1 MSTIN
6 GKIVL
11 ITGGAN
17 GIGKIMGEKCLQE
30 GAKALVIWDINQI
43 NLDKTTAELKAKNY
57 NVYPYNV
64 DVSDAKDIQ
73 ENANRVLN
81 EVGVVDILI
90 NNAGIVVGKMFK
102 EHTSRE
108 VQKTLDINIGGVM
121 NVTLSFLNPMI
132 LKGEGHIVN
141 IASASSYT
149 PNPKMSVY
157 AASKWAVLGWSES
170 LRLELKAEKGN
181 LRVSTILPGYIDTG
195 MFKGVKQPL
204 LTPVLQPEY
213 IAQKIVNAIKYN
225 KVLVQSP
232 WTVRLVP
239 MLRGILPLSWYDFVA
254 RNIFGVYG
262 TMSDFVGR
270 PKEEAVPEKETA
282 KIN

>member
-1 MSTIN
+1 MSKIN

-17 GIGKIMGEKCLQE
+17 GIGKIMGEKCLAE
-30 GAKALVIWDINQI
+30 GAKALVIWDINQQ
-43 NLDKTTAELKAKNY
+43 NLDKTLEEFKAKNY
-57 NVYPYNV
+57 SVYAYNV
-64 DVSDAKDIQ
+64 DVANPQDIAN
-73 ENANRVLN
+73 NAQKVLK
-81 EVGVVDILI
+81 EVGTVDILI
-90 NNAGIVVGKMFK
+90 NNAGIVVGKVFK
-102 EHTSRE
+102 EHTTRE
-108 VQKTLDINIGGVM
+108 IQKTLDINVCGVM
-121 NVTLSFLNPMI
+121 NVTLAFLNQMVAQ
-132 LKGEGHIVN
+132 GNGHIVN

-170 LRLELKAEKGN
+170 LRLELKAEQGD

-204 LTPVLQPEY
+204 LTPVLQPDY

-225 KVLVQSP
+225 KILVQSP

-262 TMSDFVGR
+262 TMKDFVGR
-270 PKEEAVPEKETA
+270 PKEEAVPEKEKEKVA
-282 KIN
+282 